1 MDKLKSIVLNQFD
14 AKENVIKYDF
24 EQFKEIE
31 TCTLNR
37 FEIDDEIINNLN
49 KMNNL
54 KTIIFSHCI
63 FQCEFELKC
72 DIENLMIIYGK
83 NIKFEYI
90 KNLNIIKSLMI
101 TNNKK
106 IDIDELKVFENIEEL
121 SLFDCEIQNF
131 SEIKNFKKLKI
142 LNLDGSK
149 IDNENVLNEI
159 RDRIK
164 IKYNKTYRVGV

>member
-37 FEIDDEIINNLN
+37 FEVNDEIINNLN
-49 KMNNL
+49 KMKNL
-54 KTIIFSHCI
+54 KTIIFSHCV
-63 FQCEFELKC
+63 FKCESKLKC

-83 NIKFEYI
+83 NIKLEYI
-90 KNLNIIKSLMI
+90 KNLKMIKTLMI

-106 IDIDELKVFENIEEL
+106 IDIDELKVFENIEEI
-121 SLFDCEIQNF
+121 SLFECEIQNF
-131 SEIKNFKKLKI
+131 LEIKNFKNLKI

-149 IDNENVLNEI
+149 IDNENVLDEI
-159 RDRIK
+159 QDKIK